1 MLNLFQTLQDLHIS
15 INGLLRGEPQRP
27 QNIIGGSKVVAK
39 EEMLKKK
46 SHILFVVLSTK
57 RGWFNVSIVLSRQY

>member
-1 MLNLFQTLQDLHIS
+1 M
-15 INGLLRGEPQRP
+15 LRGEPQRP